1 MADCSP
7 IGAPFR
13 FFSAW
18 YWVSSWWGA
27 YGRLLVWSETPK
39 HMFFG
44 FDIKTS
50 INFYSVLKHRKSFL
64 STEGSWLFFI
74 SNLLPKWLEKDR
86 LCILISYHDGMLI
99 LPSKY
104 DEEIAECPLKTD
116 HNEFISVNIKLT
128 LTTWDFLFIL
138 SLIAGSLILPHLL
151 Q

>member
-74 SNLLPKWLEKDR
+74 S
-86 LCILISYHDGMLI
+86 YHDGILI

-104 DEEIAECPLKTD
+104 DEEIADCPLKTD

-138 SLIAGSLILPHLL
+138 SLIAGCLILPHLL